1 MHSCYYMFAIFLL
14 LVCMYR
20 FYKEKI
26 YIFHQQNWGIYSNIF
41 SSLPEG
47 FSSNFIL
54 VTYVLHTRNIYLFDL
69 LLLFFFVKLDYYF
82 PFSFFYDPQ
91 TEKV

>member
-1 MHSCYYMFAIFLL
+1 MLL
-14 LVCMYR
+14 YVCNILIVSMYR

-26 YIFHQQNWGIYSNIF
+26 YIFHQQNWGIYSNIS

-69 LLLFFFVKLDYYF
+69 LLLFFFC
-82 PFSFFYDPQ
+82 
-91 TEKV
+91 